1 MKGWVWR
8 MRGEAGWVWDLLA
21 TWENGGKREGMS
33 DAKAKGAD
41 GLPKVVVHTDGGCW
55 GNPGVG
61 AWAAV
66 LRSGKHVKEISGGE
80 MATTNNRMEL
90 MAAIQAL
97 RALNKGCR
105 VEMHTDS
112 QYVRNG
118 ITQWMT
124 GWKRNGWRTSDK
136 KPVKN
141 VELWQ
146 ALDEACAPHQI
157 EWKWVKG
164 HAGVE
169 DNERCDELANL
180 KMGEIKE
187 GHSAAELAAALQAFK
202 QREG

>member
-1 MKGWVWR
+1 M
-8 MRGEAGWVWDLLA
+8 
-21 TWENGGKREGMS
+21 T
-33 DAKAKGAD
+33 DAKAKAGEAR
-41 GLPKVVVHTDGGCW
+41 PKVVVHTDGGCW

-80 MATTNNRMEL
+80 IATTNNRMEL
-90 MAAIQAL
+90 MAAIEAL
-97 RALNKGCR
+97 RALTKGCR
-105 VEMHTDS
+105 VELHTDS

-118 ITQWMT
+118 ITQWMK

-146 ALDEACAPHQI
+146 ALDEACAPHEV

-169 DNERCDELANL
+169 DNERCDALANQ

-187 GHSAAELAAALQAFK
+187 SHSAAALAAALEAFK
-202 QREG
+202 RGQA